1 MQTLQRRCQHRFIED
16 CEALGATLQKRH
28 LSPDGERFRVPTQ
41 ACCNRWRMHR
51 REHWRPFASHD
62 S

>member
-51 REHWRPFASHD
+51 REHW
-62 S
+62 